1 MKKFFLTL
9 SFLNILWAQFSD
21 PAKFTVNIEDV
32 NQGEVAIVDVSAEL
46 DFTWRIYAVYDVPE
60 GPSSTKFIIESDIV
74 NKSGKVIEPEPI
86 EKFDEGFDNITKYHE
101 GTPQFSIPLE
111 LKDNLPNGTYNI
123 DVIIDYQVCNNSLC
137 YPPNLITKTATFD
150 IKSGPIRSDFV
161 FENFDFDK
169 DSILAI
175 ADNNISS
182 FLILA
187 MTMGFL
193 ALLTPCVFPM
203 IPITI
208 SFFLKRGE
216 DKNTSPVKGALVYM
230 FGIIMTFT
238 LLGMLLAIFLG
249 ASGATQLA
257 SNPYVNL
264 FIAFLFIYFAFSL
277 FGFYEIELPQSLKR
291 FSLQRENSE
300 GYAGILFMALTFT
313 LTSFTCTVAFMGLI
327 LVAASQGQ
335 WFWPIIGML
344 IFSLAFAS
352 PFFFLA
358 LFPHYLTKMPQSGGW
373 LNSVKVI
380 MGFLEIAAAFKFI
393 SNTDLVW
400 QWDIFTYE
408 AVLTCWAIIMA
419 LCAFYILGYIRFK
432 NDSKVTFSYQ
442 RELLIGVIGLL
453 IVLYYQWS
461 WITFPSSAKELV
473 SYWGMMNTYIP
484 LFYIGAVMAV
494 YGLKSYGR
502 ILVSIIFLF
511 LSLYLLSG
519 NFGYNINGT
528 IESYLPPKK
537 IKSNLKWINSL
548 DDAFIIA
555 NEENKNIFIDF
566 TGVTCTNCRWMETN
580 IFSINSV
587 EELMSE
593 YVLVSLYTDAGEG
606 YLEKREYQ
614 INRFETAALPYYV
627 ILDSNDKVL
636 SEFPGLTRNVEEF
649 KNFLKTGLNN

>member
-21 PAKFTVNIEDV
+21 PAQFTVSIDDV
-32 NQGEVAIVDVSAEL
+32 NQGEVVIIDVNAEL

-74 NKSGKVIEPEPI
+74 NKSGRIIEPEPI
-86 EKFDEGFDNITKYHE
+86 EKFDEGFGNITKYHE
-101 GTPQFSIPLE
+101 GTPKFSIPLE
-111 LKDNLPNGTYNI
+111 LKDDLPNGIYNV

-137 YPPNLITKTATFD
+137 YPPNQITKTATFS

-169 DSILAI
+169 ESILAI

-187 MTMGFL
+187 MSMGFL

-208 SFFLKRGE
+208 SFFMHRSE
-216 DKNTSPVKGALVYM
+216 NTNSSPVKSATVYM
-230 FGIIMTFT
+230 LGIVLTFT
-238 LLGMLLAIFLG
+238 FLGMMLAILLG
-249 ASGATQLA
+249 ASGANQLA
-257 SNPYVNL
+257 ANPIVNM
-264 FIAFLFIYFAFSL
+264 FIAFLFIYFAMSL
-277 FGFYEIELPQSLKR
+277 FGFYEIEIPESLR
-291 FSLQRENSE
+291 RLSLQKENSE
-300 GYAGILFMALTFT
+300 GYVGILFMALTFT
-313 LTSFTCTVAFMGLI
+313 LTSFTCTVQFMGLI
-327 LVAASQGQ
+327 LVAASQGE

-358 LFPHYLTKMPQSGGW
+358 LFPHYLTKLPQSGGW
-373 LNSVKVI
+373 LNSVKVV
-380 MGFLEIAAAFKFI
+380 MGFLELAAAFKFI

-400 QWDIFTYE
+400 NWNIFTYE
-408 AVLTCWAIIMA
+408 VVLYLWALIM
-419 LCAFYILGYIRFK
+419 LLTGLYIFGLIKFK
-432 NDSKVTFSYQ
+432 NDSPVTFSIQ
-442 RELLIGVIGLL
+442 RSLFALSFILFG
-453 IVLYYQWS
+453 
-461 WITFPSSAKELV
+461 
-473 SYWGMMNTYIP
+473 TY
-484 LFYIGAVMAV
+484 LAA
-494 YGLKSYGR
+494 
-502 ILVSIIFLF
+502 
-511 LSLYLLSG
+511 G
-519 NFGYNINGT
+519 NHGYDINGN
-528 IESYLPPKK
+528 IKSYLPPKK
-537 IKSNLKWINSL
+537 YQSNLVWNNNL

-555 NEENKNIFIDF
+555 KEQNKNIFIDF

-593 YVLVSLYTDAGEG
+593 YVLVSLYTDAGQG

-627 ILDSNDKVL
+627 ILDNNDKVL

-649 KNFLKTGLNN
+649 KDFLKTGLNN

>member
-1 MKKFFLTL
+1 MKKIIP
-9 SFLNILWAQFSD
+9 ILAYFSILLGQQFSD
-21 PAKFTVNIEDV
+21 PVEFKFSIDNT
-32 NQGEVAIVDVSAEL
+32 NQGEVVVLEVEASIEDE
-46 DFTWRIYAVYDVPE
+46 WHIYAIYDVPE
-60 GPSSTKFIIESDIV
+60 GPKSTVIRIESDQIV
-74 NKSGKVIEPEPI
+74 KIGRVIEPDPI
-86 EKFDEGFDNITKYHE
+86 VTYDEGFDNITKYHE
-101 GTPQFSIPLE
+101 GNPIFRVPI
-111 LKDNLPNGTYNI
+111 
-123 DVIIDYQVCNNSLC
+123 IIDKNLSNGVYSFDATVEYQVCTGNLC
-137 YPPNLITKTATFD
+137 YPPNEYSDNISFTLQSGTIREDFKTD
-150 IKSGPIRSDFV
+150 K
-161 FENFDFDK
+161 FDFSK
-169 DSILAI
+169 DSILGI
-175 ADNNISS
+175 TDNKIGS
-182 FLILA
+182 FLLLA
-187 MTMGFL
+187 LSMGFL

-216 DKNTSPVKGALVYM
+216 DKNTSPIKGALVYM
-230 FGIIMTFT
+230 LGIVMTFT

-373 LNSVKVI
+373 LNSVKVT

-408 AVLTCWAIIMA
+408 VVLTCWAIIMA
-419 LCAFYILGYIRFK
+419 LCAVYILGYIRFK
-432 NDSKVTFSYQ
+432 NDSKVAFSYQ
-442 RELLIGVIGLL
+442 RS
-453 IVLYYQWS
+453 VL
-461 WITFPSSAKELV
+461 
-473 SYWGMMNTYIP
+473 
-484 LFYIGAVMAV
+484 
-494 YGLKSYGR
+494 
-502 ILVSIIFLF
+502 SILF
-511 LSLYLLSG
+511 LSLSFYLLSG
-519 NFGYNINGT
+519 NFGYNINGS

-537 IKSNLKWINSL
+537 VKSNLNWIHSL

-555 NEENKNIFIDF
+555 NEENKKIFIDF

-580 IFSINSV
+580 VFAEQSV
-587 EELMSE
+587 EDIMSQFI
-593 YVLVSLYTDAGEG
+593 LVSLYTDAGDN
-606 YLEKREYQ
+606 YLEKRDYQ
-614 INRFETAALPYYV
+614 ISRFKTAALPYYV
-627 ILDSNDKVL
+627 ILDKNDLVID
-636 SEFPGLTRNVEEF
+636 EFPGMTRDIEQF
-649 KNFLKTGLNN
+649 KAFLENGLN

>member
-9 SFLNILWAQFSD
+9 SFLNILWAQFSN
-21 PAKFTVNIEDV
+21 PAQFTVNIDDV
-32 NQGEVAIVDVSAEL
+32 NQGEVAIIDVNAEL

-74 NKSGKVIEPEPI
+74 NKSGRIIEPEPT
-86 EKFDEGFDNITKYHE
+86 EKFDEGFGNITKYHE

-111 LKDNLPNGTYNI
+111 LKDDLPNGTYNV

-137 YPPNLITKTATFD
+137 YPPNQITKTATFD
-150 IKSGPIRSDFV
+150 VKSGPIRSDFV

-182 FLILA
+182 FLVLA
-187 MTMGFL
+187 MSMGFL

-208 SFFLKRGE
+208 SFFMHRSE
-216 DKNTSPVKGALVYM
+216 NTNSSPVKSATVYM
-230 FGIIMTFT
+230 LGIVLTFT
-238 LLGMLLAIFLG
+238 FLGMMLAILLG
-249 ASGATQLA
+249 ASGANQLA
-257 SNPYVNL
+257 ANPIVNM
-264 FIAFLFIYFAFSL
+264 FIAFLFIYFAMSL
-277 FGFYEIELPQSLKR
+277 FGFYEIEIPESLR
-291 FSLQRENSE
+291 RLSLQKENSK
-300 GYAGILFMALTFT
+300 GYVGILFMALTFT
-313 LTSFTCTVAFMGLI
+313 LTSFTCTVQFMGLI
-327 LVAASQGQ
+327 LVAASQGE

-344 IFSLAFAS
+344 IFSLAFAF

-358 LFPHYLTKMPQSGGW
+358 LFPHYLTKLPQSGGW
-373 LNSVKVI
+373 LNSVKVV
-380 MGFLEIAAAFKFI
+380 MGFLELAAAFKFI

-400 QWDIFTYE
+400 NWNIFTYE
-408 AVLTCWAIIMA
+408 VVLYLWALIM
-419 LCAFYILGYIRFK
+419 LFTGLYIFGLIKFK
-432 NDSKVTFSYQ
+432 NDSPVTFSIQ
-442 RELLIGVIGLL
+442 RSLFALAFIFFG
-453 IVLYYQWS
+453 
-461 WITFPSSAKELV
+461 
-473 SYWGMMNTYIP
+473 TY
-484 LFYIGAVMAV
+484 LAA
-494 YGLKSYGR
+494 
-502 ILVSIIFLF
+502 
-511 LSLYLLSG
+511 G
-519 NFGYNINGT
+519 NHGYDINGN
-528 IESYLPPKK
+528 IKSYLPPKK
-537 IKSNLKWINSL
+537 YQSNLVWNNNL

-555 NEENKNIFIDF
+555 AEQNKNIFIDF

-649 KNFLKTGLNN
+649 KDFLKTGLNN

>member
-1 MKKFFLTL
+1 MKKFFLIL

-21 PAKFTVNIEDV
+21 PAQFNVKIDDV

-46 DFTWRIYAVYDVPE
+46 DFTWRIYAVYDLPE

-86 EKFDEGFDNITKYHE
+86 EKFDEGFSNITKYHE

-111 LKDNLPNGTYNI
+111 LKDDLPNGTYNV

-137 YPPNLITKTATFD
+137 YPPNQITKTATFE

-182 FLILA
+182 FLVLA
-187 MTMGFL
+187 MSMGFL

-208 SFFLKRGE
+208 SFFMHRSE
-216 DKNTSPVKGALVYM
+216 NTNSSPVKSATVYM
-230 FGIIMTFT
+230 LGIVLTFT
-238 LLGMLLAIFLG
+238 FLGMMLAILLG
-249 ASGATQLA
+249 ASGANQLA
-257 SNPYVNL
+257 ANPIVNM
-264 FIAFLFIYFAFSL
+264 FIAFLFIYFAMSL
-277 FGFYEIELPQSLKR
+277 FGFYEIEIPESLR
-291 FSLQRENSE
+291 RLSLQKENSE
-300 GYAGILFMALTFT
+300 GYVGILFMALTFT
-313 LTSFTCTVAFMGLI
+313 LTSFTCTVQFMGLI
-327 LVAASQGQ
+327 LVAASQGE

-358 LFPHYLTKMPQSGGW
+358 LFPHYLTKLPQSGGW
-373 LNSVKVI
+373 LNSVKVV
-380 MGFLEIAAAFKFI
+380 MGFLELAAAFKFI

-400 QWDIFTYE
+400 NWNIFTYE
-408 AVLTCWAIIMA
+408 VVLYLWALIM
-419 LCAFYILGYIRFK
+419 LLTGLYIFGLIKFK
-432 NDSKVTFSYQ
+432 NDSPVTFSIQ
-442 RELLIGVIGLL
+442 RSLFALAFIFFG
-453 IVLYYQWS
+453 
-461 WITFPSSAKELV
+461 
-473 SYWGMMNTYIP
+473 TY
-484 LFYIGAVMAV
+484 LAA
-494 YGLKSYGR
+494 
-502 ILVSIIFLF
+502 
-511 LSLYLLSG
+511 G
-519 NFGYNINGT
+519 NHGYDINGN
-528 IESYLPPKK
+528 IKSYLPPKK
-537 IKSNLKWINSL
+537 YQSNLVWNNNL

-555 NEENKNIFIDF
+555 AEQNKNIFIDF

-606 YLEKREYQ
+606 YLDKREYQ

-649 KNFLKTGLNN
+649 KDFLKTGLNN

>member
-21 PAKFTVNIEDV
+21 PAQFTVSIDDV
-32 NQGEVAIVDVSAEL
+32 NQGEVAIIDVNAEL

-74 NKSGKVIEPEPI
+74 NKSGRIIEPEPI
-86 EKFDEGFDNITKYHE
+86 EKFDEGFGNITKYHE
-101 GTPQFSIPLE
+101 GTPKFSIPLE
-111 LKDNLPNGTYNI
+111 LKDDLPNGIYNV

-137 YPPNLITKTATFD
+137 YPPNQITKTATFS

-169 DSILAI
+169 ESILAI

-187 MTMGFL
+187 MSMGFL

-208 SFFLKRGE
+208 SFFMHRSE
-216 DKNTSPVKGALVYM
+216 NTNSSPVKSATIYM
-230 FGIIMTFT
+230 LGIVLTFT
-238 LLGMLLAIFLG
+238 FLGMMLAILLG
-249 ASGATQLA
+249 ASGANQLA
-257 SNPYVNL
+257 ANPIVNM
-264 FIAFLFIYFAFSL
+264 FIAFLFIYFAMSL
-277 FGFYEIELPQSLKR
+277 FGFYEIEIPESLR
-291 FSLQRENSE
+291 RLSLQKENSE
-300 GYAGILFMALTFT
+300 GYVGILFMALTFT
-313 LTSFTCTVAFMGLI
+313 LTSFTCTVQFMGLI
-327 LVAASQGQ
+327 LVAASQGE

-358 LFPHYLTKMPQSGGW
+358 LFPHYLTKLPQSGGW
-373 LNSVKVI
+373 LNSVKVV
-380 MGFLEIAAAFKFI
+380 MGFLELAAAFKFI

-400 QWDIFTYE
+400 NWNIFTYE
-408 AVLTCWAIIMA
+408 VVLYLWALIM
-419 LCAFYILGYIRFK
+419 LLTGLYIFGLIKFK
-432 NDSKVTFSYQ
+432 NDSPVTFSIQ
-442 RELLIGVIGLL
+442 RSLFALSFILFG
-453 IVLYYQWS
+453 
-461 WITFPSSAKELV
+461 
-473 SYWGMMNTYIP
+473 TY
-484 LFYIGAVMAV
+484 LAAGN
-494 YGLKSYGR
+494 YGYD
-502 ILVSIIFLF
+502 
-511 LSLYLLSG
+511 
-519 NFGYNINGT
+519 INGN
-528 IESYLPPKK
+528 IKSYLPPKK
-537 IKSNLKWINSL
+537 YQSNLFWNNNL

-555 NEENKNIFIDF
+555 KEQNKNIFIDF

-627 ILDSNDKVL
+627 ILDNNDKVL

-649 KNFLKTGLNN
+649 KDFLKTGLNN

>member
-1 MKKFFLTL
+1 MKKIIPIL
-9 SFLNILWAQFSD
+9 SYFSILFGQQFSD
-21 PAKFTVNIEDV
+21 PVEFKFSIDNT
-32 NQGEVAIVDVSAEL
+32 NQGEVVVLEVEANIEDE
-46 DFTWRIYAVYDVPE
+46 WHIYAIYDVPE
-60 GPSSTKFIIESDIV
+60 GPKPTVIRIESDQIV
-74 NKSGKVIEPEPI
+74 KIGRIIEPDPI
-86 EKFDEGFDNITKYHE
+86 VTYDEGFDNITKYHE
-101 GTPQFSIPLE
+101 GNPIFRVPI
-111 LKDNLPNGTYNI
+111 
-123 DVIIDYQVCNNSLC
+123 IIDKNLSNGVYSFDVTVEYQVCTGNLC
-137 YPPNLITKTATFD
+137 YPPNEYIDNISFTLQ
-150 IKSGPIRSDFV
+150 SGTIR
-161 FENFDFDK
+161 ENFKTDKFDFSK
-169 DSILAI
+169 DSILDI
-175 ADNNISS
+175 TDNKIGS
-182 FLILA
+182 FLLLA
-187 MTMGFL
+187 LSMGFL

-230 FGIIMTFT
+230 LGIVMTFT

-277 FGFYEIELPQSLKR
+277 FGFYEIEIPQSLKR

-373 LNSVKVI
+373 LNSVKVT

-408 AVLTCWAIIMA
+408 VVLTCWAIIMA
-419 LCAFYILGYIRFK
+419 LCAVYILGYIRFK
-432 NDSKVTFSYQ
+432 NDSRVAFSYQ
-442 RELLIGVIGLL
+442 RSLL
-453 IVLYYQWS
+453 
-461 WITFPSSAKELV
+461 
-473 SYWGMMNTYIP
+473 
-484 LFYIGAVMAV
+484 
-494 YGLKSYGR
+494 
-502 ILVSIIFLF
+502 SILF
-511 LSLYLLSG
+511 LSLSFYLLSG

-537 IKSNLKWINSL
+537 MKSNLNWIHSL
-548 DDAFIIA
+548 DNAFIIA
-555 NEENKNIFIDF
+555 NEEDKKIFIDF
-566 TGVTCTNCRWMETN
+566 TGVTCTSCRWMETN
-580 IFSINSV
+580 VFAEQSV
-587 EELMSE
+587 EDLMSQFI
-593 YVLVSLYTDAGEG
+593 LVSLYTDAGDN
-606 YLEKREYQ
+606 YLEKRDYQ
-614 INRFETAALPYYV
+614 ISRFKTAALPYYV
-627 ILDSNDKVL
+627 ILDKNDLVID
-636 SEFPGLTRNVEEF
+636 EFPGMTRDIEQF
-649 KNFLKTGLNN
+649 KAFLENGLN

>member
-1 MKKFFLTL
+1 MKKLLL
-9 SFLNILWAQFSD
+9 SFFYCSILFGQQFDD
-21 PAKFTVNIEDV
+21 PANFRFSIDDIR
-32 NQGEVAIVDVSAEL
+32 QGEVALITLDTEL
-46 DFTWRIYAVYDVPE
+46 EYGWHIYAIYDVPDGPESTTVRIE
-60 GPSSTKFIIESDIV
+60 GSIVNQVGRIIE
-74 NKSGKVIEPEPI
+74 PQPI
-86 EKFDEGFDNITKYHE
+86 EDFDEGFMIITKYHE
-101 GTPQFSIPLE
+101 NKPQFKIPVQISNDTPLGSYD
-111 LKDNLPNGTYNI
+111 LKST
-123 DVIIDYQVCNNSLC
+123 VRYQVCNEGLC
-137 YPPNLITKTATFD
+137 YPPNEYTQN
-150 IKSGPIRSDFV
+150 IKLNVVEGPIRNDYAIV
-161 FENFDFDK
+161 NFDFDK
-169 DSILAI
+169 KSILDI
-175 ADNNISS
+175 TNNKVGS
-182 FLILA
+182 FLLLSLS
-187 MTMGFL
+187 MGFL

-230 FGIIMTFT
+230 LGIVMTFT

-277 FGFYEIELPQSLKR
+277 FGFYEIDLPQSLKR

-327 LVAASQGQ
+327 LVAASQGE

-344 IFSLAFAS
+344 MFSLAFAS
-352 PFFFLA
+352 PFFLLA

-408 AVLTCWAIIMA
+408 VVLSCWAIIMA
-419 LCAFYILGYIRFK
+419 LCSIYIVGYIRFK
-432 NDSKVTFSYQ
+432 NDSKIELSYQ
-442 RELLIGVIGLL
+442 RSLLS
-453 IVLYYQWS
+453 IV
-461 WITFPSSAKELV
+461 
-473 SYWGMMNTYIP
+473 
-484 LFYIGAVMAV
+484 
-494 YGLKSYGR
+494 
-502 ILVSIIFLF
+502 FLS

-519 NFGYNINGT
+519 NFGYTINGT

-537 IKSNLKWINSL
+537 EYSNLDWVHSL
-548 DDAFIIA
+548 
-555 NEENKNIFIDF
+555 EEGFELAKEDNRNIFIDF

-580 IFSINSV
+580 IFKQESV
-587 EELMSE
+587 EQLMKQF
-593 YVLVSLYTDAGEG
+593 VLVSLYTDAGEN
-606 YLEKREYQ
+606 YLEKRQYQ
-614 INRFETAALPYYV
+614 IDRFQTAALPYYV
-627 ILDSNDKVL
+627 ILDKEDSIIG
-636 SEFPGLTRNVEEF
+636 EFPGMSRNVDDFIEF
-649 KNFLKTGLNN
+649 LESGLD

>member
-1 MKKFFLTL
+1 MKKIIP
-9 SFLNILWAQFSD
+9 ILAYFSILFGQQFSD
-21 PAKFTVNIEDV
+21 PVEFKFSIDNT
-32 NQGEVAIVDVSAEL
+32 NQGEVVVLEVEANIEDE
-46 DFTWRIYAVYDVPE
+46 WHIYAIYDVPE
-60 GPSSTKFIIESDIV
+60 GPKPTVIRIESDQIV
-74 NKSGKVIEPEPI
+74 KIGRIIEPDPI
-86 EKFDEGFDNITKYHE
+86 VTYDEGFDNITKYHE
-101 GTPQFSIPLE
+101 GNPIFRVPI
-111 LKDNLPNGTYNI
+111 
-123 DVIIDYQVCNNSLC
+123 IIDKNLSNGVYSFDVTVEYQVCTGNLC
-137 YPPNLITKTATFD
+137 YPPNEYIDNISFTLQSGTIREDFKTD
-150 IKSGPIRSDFV
+150 K
-161 FENFDFDK
+161 FDFSK
-169 DSILAI
+169 DSILDI
-175 ADNNISS
+175 TDNKIGS
-182 FLILA
+182 FLLLA
-187 MTMGFL
+187 LSMGFL

-230 FGIIMTFT
+230 LGIVMTFT

-373 LNSVKVI
+373 LNSVKVT

-408 AVLTCWAIIMA
+408 VVLTCWAIIMA
-419 LCAFYILGYIRFK
+419 LCAVYILGYIRFK
-432 NDSKVTFSYQ
+432 NDSRVAFSYQ
-442 RELLIGVIGLL
+442 RSLL
-453 IVLYYQWS
+453 
-461 WITFPSSAKELV
+461 
-473 SYWGMMNTYIP
+473 
-484 LFYIGAVMAV
+484 
-494 YGLKSYGR
+494 
-502 ILVSIIFLF
+502 SILF
-511 LSLYLLSG
+511 LSLSFYLLSG

-537 IKSNLKWINSL
+537 MKSNLNWIHSL
-548 DDAFIIA
+548 DNAFIIA
-555 NEENKNIFIDF
+555 NEEDKKIFIDF

-580 IFSINSV
+580 VFAEQSV
-587 EELMSE
+587 EDLMSQFT
-593 YVLVSLYTDAGEG
+593 LVSLYTDAGDN
-606 YLEKREYQ
+606 YLEKRDYQ
-614 INRFETAALPYYV
+614 ISRFKTAALPYYV
-627 ILDSNDKVL
+627 ILDKNDLVID
-636 SEFPGLTRNVEEF
+636 EFPGMTRDIEQF
-649 KNFLKTGLNN
+649 KNFLEKGLN

>member
-21 PAKFTVNIEDV
+21 PAQFTVSIDDV
-32 NQGEVAIVDVSAEL
+32 NQGEVAIIDVNAEL

-74 NKSGKVIEPEPI
+74 NKSGRIIEPEPI
-86 EKFDEGFDNITKYHE
+86 EKFDEGFGNITKYHE
-101 GTPQFSIPLE
+101 GTPKFSIPLE
-111 LKDNLPNGTYNI
+111 LKDDLPNGIYNV

-137 YPPNLITKTATFD
+137 YPPNQITKTATFS

-169 DSILAI
+169 ESILAI

-187 MTMGFL
+187 MSMGFL

-208 SFFLKRGE
+208 SFFMHRSE
-216 DKNTSPVKGALVYM
+216 NTNSSPVKSATVYM
-230 FGIIMTFT
+230 LGIVLTFT
-238 LLGMLLAIFLG
+238 FLGMMLAILLG
-249 ASGATQLA
+249 ASGANQLA
-257 SNPYVNL
+257 ANPIVNM
-264 FIAFLFIYFAFSL
+264 FIAFLFIYFAMSL
-277 FGFYEIELPQSLKR
+277 FGFYEIEIPESLR
-291 FSLQRENSE
+291 RLSLQKENSE
-300 GYAGILFMALTFT
+300 GYVGILFMALTFT
-313 LTSFTCTVAFMGLI
+313 LTSFTCTVQFMGLI
-327 LVAASQGQ
+327 LVAASQGE

-358 LFPHYLTKMPQSGGW
+358 LFPHYLTKLPQSGGW
-373 LNSVKVI
+373 LNSVKVV
-380 MGFLEIAAAFKFI
+380 MGFLELAAAFKFI

-400 QWDIFTYE
+400 NWNIFTYE
-408 AVLTCWAIIMA
+408 VVLYLWALIM
-419 LCAFYILGYIRFK
+419 LLTGLYIFGLIKFK
-432 NDSKVTFSYQ
+432 NDSPVTFSIQ
-442 RELLIGVIGLL
+442 RSLFALSFILFG
-453 IVLYYQWS
+453 
-461 WITFPSSAKELV
+461 
-473 SYWGMMNTYIP
+473 TY
-484 LFYIGAVMAV
+484 LAA
-494 YGLKSYGR
+494 
-502 ILVSIIFLF
+502 
-511 LSLYLLSG
+511 G
-519 NFGYNINGT
+519 NHGYDINGN
-528 IESYLPPKK
+528 IKSYLPPKK
-537 IKSNLKWINSL
+537 YQSNLVWNNNL

-555 NEENKNIFIDF
+555 KEQNKNIFIDF

-649 KNFLKTGLNN
+649 KDFLKTGLNN

>member
-21 PAKFTVNIEDV
+21 PAQFTVSIDDV
-32 NQGEVAIVDVSAEL
+32 NQGEVVIIDVNAEL

-60 GPSSTKFIIESDIV
+60 GPSTTKFIIESDIV
-74 NKSGKVIEPEPI
+74 NKSGRIIEPEPI
-86 EKFDEGFDNITKYHE
+86 EKFDEGFGNITKYHE
-101 GTPQFSIPLE
+101 GTPKFSIPLE
-111 LKDNLPNGTYNI
+111 LKDDLPNGIYNV

-137 YPPNLITKTATFD
+137 YPPNQITKTATFS

-169 DSILAI
+169 ESILAI

-187 MTMGFL
+187 MSMGFL

-208 SFFLKRGE
+208 SFFMHRSE
-216 DKNTSPVKGALVYM
+216 NTNSSPVKSATVYM
-230 FGIIMTFT
+230 LGIVLTFT
-238 LLGMLLAIFLG
+238 FLGMMLAILLG
-249 ASGATQLA
+249 ASGANQLA
-257 SNPYVNL
+257 ANPIVNM
-264 FIAFLFIYFAFSL
+264 FIAFLFIYFAMSL
-277 FGFYEIELPQSLKR
+277 FGFYEIEIPESLR
-291 FSLQRENSE
+291 RLSLQKENSE
-300 GYAGILFMALTFT
+300 GYVGILFMALTFT
-313 LTSFTCTVAFMGLI
+313 LTSFTCTVQFMGLI
-327 LVAASQGQ
+327 LVAASQGE

-358 LFPHYLTKMPQSGGW
+358 LFPHYLTKLPQSGGW
-373 LNSVKVI
+373 LNSVKVV
-380 MGFLEIAAAFKFI
+380 MGFLELAAAFKFI

-400 QWDIFTYE
+400 NWNIFTYE
-408 AVLTCWAIIMA
+408 VVLYLWALIM
-419 LCAFYILGYIRFK
+419 LLTGLYIFGLIKFK
-432 NDSKVTFSYQ
+432 NDSPVTFSIQ
-442 RELLIGVIGLL
+442 RSLFALSFILFG
-453 IVLYYQWS
+453 
-461 WITFPSSAKELV
+461 
-473 SYWGMMNTYIP
+473 TY
-484 LFYIGAVMAV
+484 LAA
-494 YGLKSYGR
+494 
-502 ILVSIIFLF
+502 
-511 LSLYLLSG
+511 G
-519 NFGYNINGT
+519 NHGYDINGN
-528 IESYLPPKK
+528 IKSYLPPKK
-537 IKSNLKWINSL
+537 YQSNLVWNNNL

-555 NEENKNIFIDF
+555 KEQNKNIFIDF

-627 ILDSNDKVL
+627 ILDNNDKVL

-649 KNFLKTGLNN
+649 KDFLKTGLNN

>member
-21 PAKFTVNIEDV
+21 PAQFTVNIDDV
-32 NQGEVAIVDVSAEL
+32 NQGEVAIIDVNAEL

-60 GPSSTKFIIESDIV
+60 GPYSTKFIIESDIV
-74 NKSGKVIEPEPI
+74 NKSGRIIEPEPI
-86 EKFDEGFDNITKYHE
+86 EKFDEGFGNITKYHE
-101 GTPQFSIPLE
+101 GTPKFSIPLE
-111 LKDNLPNGTYNI
+111 LKDDLPNGIYNV

-137 YPPNLITKTATFD
+137 YPPNQITKTATFS

-169 DSILAI
+169 ESILAI

-187 MTMGFL
+187 MSMGFL

-208 SFFLKRGE
+208 SFFMHRSE
-216 DKNTSPVKGALVYM
+216 NTNSSPVKSATVYM
-230 FGIIMTFT
+230 LGIVLTFT
-238 LLGMLLAIFLG
+238 FLGMMLAILLG
-249 ASGATQLA
+249 ASGANQLA
-257 SNPYVNL
+257 ANPIVNM
-264 FIAFLFIYFAFSL
+264 FIAFLFIYFAMSL
-277 FGFYEIELPQSLKR
+277 FGFYEIEIPESLR
-291 FSLQRENSE
+291 RLSLQKENSE
-300 GYAGILFMALTFT
+300 GYVGILFMALTFT
-313 LTSFTCTVAFMGLI
+313 LTSFTCTVQFMGLI
-327 LVAASQGQ
+327 LVAASQGE

-358 LFPHYLTKMPQSGGW
+358 LFPHYLTKLPQSGGW
-373 LNSVKVI
+373 LNSVKVV
-380 MGFLEIAAAFKFI
+380 MGFLELAAAFKFI

-400 QWDIFTYE
+400 NWNIFTYE
-408 AVLTCWAIIMA
+408 VVLYLWALIM
-419 LCAFYILGYIRFK
+419 LLTGLYIFGLIKFK
-432 NDSKVTFSYQ
+432 NDSPVTFSIQ
-442 RELLIGVIGLL
+442 RSLFALSFILFG
-453 IVLYYQWS
+453 
-461 WITFPSSAKELV
+461 
-473 SYWGMMNTYIP
+473 TY
-484 LFYIGAVMAV
+484 LAA
-494 YGLKSYGR
+494 
-502 ILVSIIFLF
+502 
-511 LSLYLLSG
+511 G
-519 NFGYNINGT
+519 NHGYDINGN
-528 IESYLPPKK
+528 IKSYLPPKK
-537 IKSNLKWINSL
+537 YQSNLVWNNNL

-555 NEENKNIFIDF
+555 KEQNKNIFIDF

-627 ILDSNDKVL
+627 ILDNNDKVL

-649 KNFLKTGLNN
+649 KDFLKTGLNN

>member
-21 PAKFTVNIEDV
+21 PAQFTVNIDDV
-32 NQGEVAIVDVSAEL
+32 NQGEVAIIDVNAEL

-74 NKSGKVIEPEPI
+74 NKSGRVIEPEPI
-86 EKFDEGFDNITKYHE
+86 EKFDEGFGNITKYHE

-111 LKDNLPNGTYNI
+111 LKDDLPNGTYNV

-137 YPPNLITKTATFD
+137 YPPNQITKTATFD

-182 FLILA
+182 FLVLA
-187 MTMGFL
+187 MSMGFL

-208 SFFLKRGE
+208 SFFMHRSE
-216 DKNTSPVKGALVYM
+216 NTNSSPVKSATVYM
-230 FGIIMTFT
+230 LGIVLTFT
-238 LLGMLLAIFLG
+238 FLGMMLAILLG
-249 ASGATQLA
+249 ASGANQLA
-257 SNPYVNL
+257 ANPIVNM
-264 FIAFLFIYFAFSL
+264 FIAFLFIYFAMSL
-277 FGFYEIELPQSLKR
+277 FGFYEIEIPESLRRLSFQK
-291 FSLQRENSE
+291 ENSE
-300 GYAGILFMALTFT
+300 GYVGILFMALTFT
-313 LTSFTCTVAFMGLI
+313 LTSFTCTVQFMGLI
-327 LVAASQGQ
+327 LVAASQGE

-358 LFPHYLTKMPQSGGW
+358 LFPHYLTKLPQSGGW
-373 LNSVKVI
+373 LNSVKVV
-380 MGFLEIAAAFKFI
+380 MGFLELAAAFKFI

-400 QWDIFTYE
+400 NWNIFTYE
-408 AVLTCWAIIMA
+408 VVLYLWALIM
-419 LCAFYILGYIRFK
+419 LLTGLYIFGLIKFK
-432 NDSKVTFSYQ
+432 NDSPVTFSIQ
-442 RELLIGVIGLL
+442 RSLFALAFIFFG
-453 IVLYYQWS
+453 
-461 WITFPSSAKELV
+461 
-473 SYWGMMNTYIP
+473 TY
-484 LFYIGAVMAV
+484 LAA
-494 YGLKSYGR
+494 
-502 ILVSIIFLF
+502 
-511 LSLYLLSG
+511 G
-519 NFGYNINGT
+519 NHGYDINGN
-528 IESYLPPKK
+528 IKSYLPPKK
-537 IKSNLKWINSL
+537 YQSNLVWNNNL

-555 NEENKNIFIDF
+555 AEQNKNIFIDF

-649 KNFLKTGLNN
+649 KDFLKTGLNN

>member
-21 PAKFTVNIEDV
+21 PAQFTVSIDDV
-32 NQGEVAIVDVSAEL
+32 NQGEVAIIDVNAEL

-74 NKSGKVIEPEPI
+74 NKSGRIIEPEPI
-86 EKFDEGFDNITKYHE
+86 EKFDEGFGNITKYHE
-101 GTPQFSIPLE
+101 GTPKFSIPLE
-111 LKDNLPNGTYNI
+111 LKDDLPNGIYNVA
-123 DVIIDYQVCNNSLC
+123 VIIDYQVCNNSLC
-137 YPPNLITKTATFD
+137 YPPNQITKTATFS

-169 DSILAI
+169 ESILAI

-187 MTMGFL
+187 MSMGFL

-208 SFFLKRGE
+208 SFFMHRSE
-216 DKNTSPVKGALVYM
+216 NTNSSPVKSATVYM
-230 FGIIMTFT
+230 LGIVLTFT
-238 LLGMLLAIFLG
+238 FLGMMLAILLG
-249 ASGATQLA
+249 ASGANQLA
-257 SNPYVNL
+257 ANPIVNM
-264 FIAFLFIYFAFSL
+264 FIAFLFIYFAMSL
-277 FGFYEIELPQSLKR
+277 FGFYEIEIPESLR
-291 FSLQRENSE
+291 RLSLQKENSE
-300 GYAGILFMALTFT
+300 GYVGILFMALTFT
-313 LTSFTCTVAFMGLI
+313 LTSFTCTVQFMGLI
-327 LVAASQGQ
+327 LVAASQGE

-358 LFPHYLTKMPQSGGW
+358 LFPHYLTKLPQSGGW
-373 LNSVKVI
+373 LNSVKVV
-380 MGFLEIAAAFKFI
+380 MGFLELAAAFKFI

-400 QWDIFTYE
+400 NWNIFTYE
-408 AVLTCWAIIMA
+408 VVLYLWALIM
-419 LCAFYILGYIRFK
+419 LLTGLYIFGLIKFK
-432 NDSKVTFSYQ
+432 NDSPVTFSIQ
-442 RELLIGVIGLL
+442 RSLFALSFILFG
-453 IVLYYQWS
+453 
-461 WITFPSSAKELV
+461 
-473 SYWGMMNTYIP
+473 TY
-484 LFYIGAVMAV
+484 LAA
-494 YGLKSYGR
+494 
-502 ILVSIIFLF
+502 
-511 LSLYLLSG
+511 G
-519 NFGYNINGT
+519 NHGYDINGN
-528 IESYLPPKK
+528 IKSYLPPKK
-537 IKSNLKWINSL
+537 YQSNLVWNNNL

-555 NEENKNIFIDF
+555 KEQNKNIFIDF

-627 ILDSNDKVL
+627 ILDNNDKVL

-649 KNFLKTGLNN
+649 KDFLKTGLNN

>member
-1 MKKFFLTL
+1 MKKIIP
-9 SFLNILWAQFSD
+9 ILAYFSILLGQQFSD
-21 PAKFTVNIEDV
+21 PVEFKFSIDNT
-32 NQGEVAIVDVSAEL
+32 NQGEVVVLEVEASIEDE
-46 DFTWRIYAVYDVPE
+46 WHIYAIYDVPE
-60 GPSSTKFIIESDIV
+60 GPKSTVIRIESDQIV
-74 NKSGKVIEPEPI
+74 KIGRVIEPDPI
-86 EKFDEGFDNITKYHE
+86 VTYDEGFDNITKYHE
-101 GTPQFSIPLE
+101 GNPIFRVPI
-111 LKDNLPNGTYNI
+111 
-123 DVIIDYQVCNNSLC
+123 IIDKNLSNGVYSFDATVEYQVCTGNLC
-137 YPPNLITKTATFD
+137 YPPNEYSDNISFTLQSGTIREDFKTD
-150 IKSGPIRSDFV
+150 K
-161 FENFDFDK
+161 FDFSK
-169 DSILAI
+169 DSILGI
-175 ADNNISS
+175 TDNKIGS
-182 FLILA
+182 FLLLA
-187 MTMGFL
+187 LSMGFL

-216 DKNTSPVKGALVYM
+216 DKNTSPIKGALVYM
-230 FGIIMTFT
+230 LGIVMTFT

-373 LNSVKVI
+373 LNSVKVT

-408 AVLTCWAIIMA
+408 VVLTCWAIIMA
-419 LCAFYILGYIRFK
+419 LCAVYILGYIRFK
-432 NDSKVTFSYQ
+432 NDSKVAFSYP
-442 RELLIGVIGLL
+442 RS
-453 IVLYYQWS
+453 VL
-461 WITFPSSAKELV
+461 
-473 SYWGMMNTYIP
+473 
-484 LFYIGAVMAV
+484 
-494 YGLKSYGR
+494 
-502 ILVSIIFLF
+502 SILF
-511 LSLYLLSG
+511 LSLSFYLLSG

-537 IKSNLKWINSL
+537 VKSNLNWIHSL
-548 DDAFIIA
+548 DDAFIVA
-555 NEENKNIFIDF
+555 NEENKKIFIDF

-580 IFSINSV
+580 VFAEQSV
-587 EELMSE
+587 EDIMSQFI
-593 YVLVSLYTDAGEG
+593 LVSLYTDAGDN
-606 YLEKREYQ
+606 YLEKRDYQ
-614 INRFETAALPYYV
+614 ISRFKTAALPYYV
-627 ILDSNDKVL
+627 ILDKNDLVID
-636 SEFPGLTRNVEEF
+636 EFPGLTRDIDQF
-649 KNFLKTGLNN
+649 KTFLENGLN

>member
-21 PAKFTVNIEDV
+21 PAQFTVSIDDV
-32 NQGEVAIVDVSAEL
+32 NQGEVAIIDVNAEL

-74 NKSGKVIEPEPI
+74 NKSGRIIEPEPI
-86 EKFDEGFDNITKYHE
+86 EKFDEGFGNITKYHE
-101 GTPQFSIPLE
+101 GTPKFSIPLE
-111 LKDNLPNGTYNI
+111 LKDDLPNGIYNV

-137 YPPNLITKTATFD
+137 YPPNQITKTATFN
-150 IKSGPIRSDFV
+150 IKSGPIRSDLV

-169 DSILAI
+169 ESILAI

-187 MTMGFL
+187 MSMGFL

-208 SFFLKRGE
+208 SFFMHRSE
-216 DKNTSPVKGALVYM
+216 NTNSSPVKSATVYM
-230 FGIIMTFT
+230 LGIVLTFT
-238 LLGMLLAIFLG
+238 FLGMMLAILLG
-249 ASGATQLA
+249 ASGANQLA
-257 SNPYVNL
+257 ANPIVNM
-264 FIAFLFIYFAFSL
+264 FIAFLFIYFAMSL
-277 FGFYEIELPQSLKR
+277 FGFYEIEIPESLR
-291 FSLQRENSE
+291 RLSLQKENSE
-300 GYAGILFMALTFT
+300 GYVGILFMALTFT
-313 LTSFTCTVAFMGLI
+313 LTSFTCTVQFMGLI
-327 LVAASQGQ
+327 LVAASQGE

-358 LFPHYLTKMPQSGGW
+358 LFPHYLTKLPQSGGW
-373 LNSVKVI
+373 LNSVKVV
-380 MGFLEIAAAFKFI
+380 MGFLELAAAFKFI

-400 QWDIFTYE
+400 NWNIFTYE
-408 AVLTCWAIIMA
+408 VVLYLWALIM
-419 LCAFYILGYIRFK
+419 LLTGLYIFGLIKFK
-432 NDSKVTFSYQ
+432 NDSPVTFSIQ
-442 RELLIGVIGLL
+442 RSLFALSFILFG
-453 IVLYYQWS
+453 
-461 WITFPSSAKELV
+461 
-473 SYWGMMNTYIP
+473 TY
-484 LFYIGAVMAV
+484 LAA
-494 YGLKSYGR
+494 
-502 ILVSIIFLF
+502 
-511 LSLYLLSG
+511 G
-519 NFGYNINGT
+519 NHGYDINGN
-528 IESYLPPKK
+528 IKSYLPPKK
-537 IKSNLKWINSL
+537 YQSNLVWNNNL

-555 NEENKNIFIDF
+555 KEQNKNIFIDF

-627 ILDSNDKVL
+627 ILDNNDKVL

-649 KNFLKTGLNN
+649 KDFLKTGLNN

>member
-1 MKKFFLTL
+1 MKKLLL
-9 SFLNILWAQFSD
+9 SFFYCSILFGQQFDD
-21 PAKFTVNIEDV
+21 PANFRFSIDDIR
-32 NQGEVAIVDVSAEL
+32 QGEVALITLDTEL
-46 DFTWRIYAVYDVPE
+46 EYGWHIYAIYDVPDGPESTTVRIE
-60 GPSSTKFIIESDIV
+60 GSIVNQVGRIIE
-74 NKSGKVIEPEPI
+74 PQPI
-86 EKFDEGFDNITKYHE
+86 EDFDEGFMIITKYHE
-101 GTPQFSIPLE
+101 NKPQFKIPVQISNDTPLGSYD
-111 LKDNLPNGTYNI
+111 LKST
-123 DVIIDYQVCNNSLC
+123 VRYQVCNEGLC
-137 YPPNLITKTATFD
+137 YPPNEYTQN
-150 IKSGPIRSDFV
+150 IKLNVVEGPIRNDYAIV
-161 FENFDFDK
+161 NFDFDK
-169 DSILAI
+169 KSILDI
-175 ADNNISS
+175 TNNKVGS
-182 FLILA
+182 FLLLSLS
-187 MTMGFL
+187 MGFL

-230 FGIIMTFT
+230 LGIVMTFT

-277 FGFYEIELPQSLKR
+277 FGFYEIDLPQSLKR

-327 LVAASQGQ
+327 LVAASQGE

-344 IFSLAFAS
+344 MFSLAFAS
-352 PFFFLA
+352 PFFLLA

-408 AVLTCWAIIMA
+408 VVLSCWAIIMA
-419 LCAFYILGYIRFK
+419 LCSIYIVGYIRFK
-432 NDSKVTFSYQ
+432 NDSKIELSYQ
-442 RELLIGVIGLL
+442 RSLLS
-453 IVLYYQWS
+453 IV
-461 WITFPSSAKELV
+461 
-473 SYWGMMNTYIP
+473 
-484 LFYIGAVMAV
+484 
-494 YGLKSYGR
+494 
-502 ILVSIIFLF
+502 FLS

-519 NFGYNINGT
+519 NFGYAINGT

-537 IKSNLKWINSL
+537 EYSNLDWVHSL
-548 DDAFIIA
+548 
-555 NEENKNIFIDF
+555 EEGFELAKEDNRNIFIDF

-580 IFSINSV
+580 IFKQESV
-587 EELMSE
+587 EQLMKQF
-593 YVLVSLYTDAGEG
+593 VLVSLYTDAGEN
-606 YLEKREYQ
+606 YLEKRQYQ
-614 INRFETAALPYYV
+614 IDRFQTAALPYYV
-627 ILDSNDKVL
+627 ILDKEDSIIG
-636 SEFPGLTRNVEEF
+636 EFPGMSRNVDDFIEF
-649 KNFLKTGLNN
+649 LESGLD

>member
-21 PAKFTVNIEDV
+21 PAQFTVNIDDV
-32 NQGEVAIVDVSAEL
+32 NQGEVAIIDVNAEL

-74 NKSGKVIEPEPI
+74 NKSGRVIEPEPI
-86 EKFDEGFDNITKYHE
+86 EKFDEGFGNITKYHE

-111 LKDNLPNGTYNI
+111 LKDNLPNGTYNV

-137 YPPNLITKTATFD
+137 YPPNQITKTATFD

-182 FLILA
+182 FLVLA
-187 MTMGFL
+187 MSMGFL

-208 SFFLKRGE
+208 SFFMHRSE
-216 DKNTSPVKGALVYM
+216 NTNSSPVKSATVYM
-230 FGIIMTFT
+230 LGIVLTFT
-238 LLGMLLAIFLG
+238 FLGMMLAILLG
-249 ASGATQLA
+249 ASGANQLA
-257 SNPYVNL
+257 ANPIVNM
-264 FIAFLFIYFAFSL
+264 FIAFLFIYFAMSL
-277 FGFYEIELPQSLKR
+277 FGFYEIEIPESLRR
-291 FSLQRENSE
+291 FSLQKENSE
-300 GYAGILFMALTFT
+300 GYVGILFMALTFT
-313 LTSFTCTVAFMGLI
+313 LTSFTCTVQFMGLI
-327 LVAASQGQ
+327 LVAASQGE

-358 LFPHYLTKMPQSGGW
+358 LFPHYLTKLPQSGGW
-373 LNSVKVI
+373 LNSVKVV
-380 MGFLEIAAAFKFI
+380 MGFLELAAAFKFI

-400 QWDIFTYE
+400 NWNIFTYE
-408 AVLTCWAIIMA
+408 VVLYLWALIM
-419 LCAFYILGYIRFK
+419 LLTGLYIFGLIKFK
-432 NDSKVTFSYQ
+432 NDSPVTFSIQ
-442 RELLIGVIGLL
+442 RSLFALAFIFFG
-453 IVLYYQWS
+453 
-461 WITFPSSAKELV
+461 
-473 SYWGMMNTYIP
+473 TY
-484 LFYIGAVMAV
+484 LAA
-494 YGLKSYGR
+494 
-502 ILVSIIFLF
+502 
-511 LSLYLLSG
+511 G
-519 NFGYNINGT
+519 NHGYDINGN
-528 IESYLPPKK
+528 IKSYLPPKK
-537 IKSNLKWINSL
+537 YQSNLVWNNNL

-555 NEENKNIFIDF
+555 AEQNKNIFIDF

-649 KNFLKTGLNN
+649 KDFLKTGLNN

>member
-21 PAKFTVNIEDV
+21 PAQFTVSIDDV
-32 NQGEVAIVDVSAEL
+32 NQGEVAIIDVNAEL

-74 NKSGKVIEPEPI
+74 NKSGRIIEPEPI
-86 EKFDEGFDNITKYHE
+86 EKFDEGFGNITKYHE
-101 GTPQFSIPLE
+101 GTPKFSIPLE
-111 LKDNLPNGTYNI
+111 LKDDLPNGIYNV

-137 YPPNLITKTATFD
+137 YPPNQITKTATFS

-169 DSILAI
+169 ESILAI

-187 MTMGFL
+187 MSMGFL

-208 SFFLKRGE
+208 SFFMHRSE
-216 DKNTSPVKGALVYM
+216 NTNSSPVKSATVYM
-230 FGIIMTFT
+230 LGIVLTFT
-238 LLGMLLAIFLG
+238 FLGMMLAILLG
-249 ASGATQLA
+249 ASGANQLA
-257 SNPYVNL
+257 ANPIVNM
-264 FIAFLFIYFAFSL
+264 FIAFLFIYFAMSL
-277 FGFYEIELPQSLKR
+277 FGFYEIEIPESLR
-291 FSLQRENSE
+291 RLSLQKENSE
-300 GYAGILFMALTFT
+300 GYVGILFMALTFT
-313 LTSFTCTVAFMGLI
+313 LTSFTCTVQFMGLI
-327 LVAASQGQ
+327 LVAASQGE

-358 LFPHYLTKMPQSGGW
+358 LFPHYLTKLPQSGGW
-373 LNSVKVI
+373 LNSVKVV
-380 MGFLEIAAAFKFI
+380 MGFLELAAAFKFI

-400 QWDIFTYE
+400 NWNIFTYE
-408 AVLTCWAIIMA
+408 VVLYLWALIM
-419 LCAFYILGYIRFK
+419 LLTGLYIFGLIKFK
-432 NDSKVTFSYQ
+432 NDSPVTFSIQ
-442 RELLIGVIGLL
+442 RSLFALSFILFG
-453 IVLYYQWS
+453 
-461 WITFPSSAKELV
+461 
-473 SYWGMMNTYIP
+473 TY
-484 LFYIGAVMAV
+484 LAA
-494 YGLKSYGR
+494 
-502 ILVSIIFLF
+502 
-511 LSLYLLSG
+511 G
-519 NFGYNINGT
+519 NHGYDINGN
-528 IESYLPPKK
+528 IKSYLPPKK
-537 IKSNLKWINSL
+537 YQSNLVWNNNL

-555 NEENKNIFIDF
+555 KEQNKNIFIDF

-587 EELMSE
+587 EELMSG

-627 ILDSNDKVL
+627 ILDNNDKVL

-649 KNFLKTGLNN
+649 KDFLKTGLNN

>member
-1 MKKFFLTL
+1 MKKIIP
-9 SFLNILWAQFSD
+9 ILAYFSILLGQFSD
-21 PAKFTVNIEDV
+21 PVEFKFSIDNT
-32 NQGEVAIVDVSAEL
+32 NQGEVVVLEVEASIEDE
-46 DFTWRIYAVYDVPE
+46 WHIYAIYDVPE
-60 GPSSTKFIIESDIV
+60 GPKPTVIRIESDQIV
-74 NKSGKVIEPEPI
+74 KIGRIIEPDPI
-86 EKFDEGFDNITKYHE
+86 VTYDEGFDNITKYHE
-101 GTPQFSIPLE
+101 GNPIFRVPI
-111 LKDNLPNGTYNI
+111 
-123 DVIIDYQVCNNSLC
+123 IIDKNLSNGVYSFDVTVEYQVCTGNLC
-137 YPPNLITKTATFD
+137 YPPNEYSDNISFTLQSGTIREDFKTD
-150 IKSGPIRSDFV
+150 K
-161 FENFDFDK
+161 FDFSK
-169 DSILAI
+169 DSILDI
-175 ADNNISS
+175 TDNKIGS
-182 FLILA
+182 FLLLA
-187 MTMGFL
+187 LSMGFL

-230 FGIIMTFT
+230 FGIVMTFT

-373 LNSVKVI
+373 LNSVKVT

-408 AVLTCWAIIMA
+408 VVLTCWAIIMA
-419 LCAFYILGYIRFK
+419 LCAVYILGYIRFK
-432 NDSKVTFSYQ
+432 NDSKVAFSYQ
-442 RELLIGVIGLL
+442 RSLL
-453 IVLYYQWS
+453 
-461 WITFPSSAKELV
+461 
-473 SYWGMMNTYIP
+473 
-484 LFYIGAVMAV
+484 
-494 YGLKSYGR
+494 
-502 ILVSIIFLF
+502 SILF
-511 LSLYLLSG
+511 LSLSFYLLSG

-537 IKSNLKWINSL
+537 VKSNLNWIHSL

-555 NEENKNIFIDF
+555 NEENKKIFIDF

-580 IFSINSV
+580 VFAEQSV
-587 EELMSE
+587 EDIMSQFI
-593 YVLVSLYTDAGEG
+593 LVSLYTDAGDN
-606 YLEKREYQ
+606 YLEKRDYQ
-614 INRFETAALPYYV
+614 ISRFKTAALPYYV
-627 ILDSNDKVL
+627 ILDKNDLVID
-636 SEFPGLTRNVEEF
+636 EFPGMTRDIEQF
-649 KNFLKTGLNN
+649 KTFLENGLN

>member
-21 PAKFTVNIEDV
+21 PAQFTVNIDDV
-32 NQGEVAIVDVSAEL
+32 NQGEVAIIDVNAEL

-74 NKSGKVIEPEPI
+74 NKSGRIIEPEPI
-86 EKFDEGFDNITKYHE
+86 EKFDEGFGNITKYHE
-101 GTPQFSIPLE
+101 GTPKFSIPLE
-111 LKDNLPNGTYNI
+111 LKDDLPNGIYNV

-137 YPPNLITKTATFD
+137 YPPNQITKTATFS

-169 DSILAI
+169 ESILAI

-187 MTMGFL
+187 MSMGFL

-208 SFFLKRGE
+208 SFFMHRSE
-216 DKNTSPVKGALVYM
+216 NTNSSPVKSATVYM
-230 FGIIMTFT
+230 LGIVLTFT
-238 LLGMLLAIFLG
+238 FLGMMLAILLG
-249 ASGATQLA
+249 ASGANQLA
-257 SNPYVNL
+257 ANPIVNM
-264 FIAFLFIYFAFSL
+264 FIAFLFIYFAMSL
-277 FGFYEIELPQSLKR
+277 FGFYEIEIPESLR
-291 FSLQRENSE
+291 RLSLQKENSE
-300 GYAGILFMALTFT
+300 GYVGILFMALTFT
-313 LTSFTCTVAFMGLI
+313 LTSFTCTVQFMGLI
-327 LVAASQGQ
+327 LVAASQGE

-358 LFPHYLTKMPQSGGW
+358 LFPHYLTKLPQSGGW
-373 LNSVKVI
+373 LNSVKVV
-380 MGFLEIAAAFKFI
+380 MGFLELAAAFKFI

-400 QWDIFTYE
+400 NWNIFTYE
-408 AVLTCWAIIMA
+408 VVLYLWALIM
-419 LCAFYILGYIRFK
+419 LLTGLYIFGLIKFK
-432 NDSKVTFSYQ
+432 NDSPVTFSIQ
-442 RELLIGVIGLL
+442 RSLFALAFIFFG
-453 IVLYYQWS
+453 
-461 WITFPSSAKELV
+461 
-473 SYWGMMNTYIP
+473 TY
-484 LFYIGAVMAV
+484 LAA
-494 YGLKSYGR
+494 
-502 ILVSIIFLF
+502 
-511 LSLYLLSG
+511 G
-519 NFGYNINGT
+519 NHGYDINGN
-528 IESYLPPKK
+528 IKSYLPPKK
-537 IKSNLKWINSL
+537 YQSNLVWNNNL

-555 NEENKNIFIDF
+555 AEQNKNIFIDF

-606 YLEKREYQ
+606 YLDKREYQ

-649 KNFLKTGLNN
+649 KDFLKTGLNN

>member
-1 MKKFFLTL
+1 MKNFFLTL

-21 PAKFTVNIEDV
+21 PAQFTVNIDDV
-32 NQGEVAIVDVSAEL
+32 NQGEVAIIDVNAEL

-86 EKFDEGFDNITKYHE
+86 EKFDEGFGNITKYHE

-111 LKDNLPNGTYNI
+111 LKDDLPNGTYNV

-137 YPPNLITKTATFD
+137 YPPNQITKTATFD

-182 FLILA
+182 FLVLA
-187 MTMGFL
+187 MSMGFL

-208 SFFLKRGE
+208 SFFMHRSE
-216 DKNTSPVKGALVYM
+216 NTNSSPVKSATVYM
-230 FGIIMTFT
+230 LGIVLTFT
-238 LLGMLLAIFLG
+238 FLGMMLAILLG
-249 ASGATQLA
+249 ASGANQLA
-257 SNPYVNL
+257 ANPIVNM
-264 FIAFLFIYFAFSL
+264 FIAFLFIYFAMSL
-277 FGFYEIELPQSLKR
+277 FGFYEIEIPESLR
-291 FSLQRENSE
+291 RLSLQKENSK
-300 GYAGILFMALTFT
+300 GYVGILFMALTFT
-313 LTSFTCTVAFMGLI
+313 LTSFTCTVQFMGLI
-327 LVAASQGQ
+327 LVAASQGE

-344 IFSLAFAS
+344 IFSLAFAF

-358 LFPHYLTKMPQSGGW
+358 LFPHYLTKLPQSGGW
-373 LNSVKVI
+373 LNSVKVV
-380 MGFLEIAAAFKFI
+380 MGFLELAAAFKFI

-400 QWDIFTYE
+400 NWNIFTYE
-408 AVLTCWAIIMA
+408 VVLYLWALIM
-419 LCAFYILGYIRFK
+419 LLTGLYIFGLIKFK
-432 NDSKVTFSYQ
+432 NDSPVTFSI
-442 RELLIGVIGLL
+442 RRSLFAFAFIFFG
-453 IVLYYQWS
+453 
-461 WITFPSSAKELV
+461 
-473 SYWGMMNTYIP
+473 TY
-484 LFYIGAVMAV
+484 LAA
-494 YGLKSYGR
+494 
-502 ILVSIIFLF
+502 
-511 LSLYLLSG
+511 G
-519 NFGYNINGT
+519 NHGYDINGN
-528 IESYLPPKK
+528 IKSYLPPKK
-537 IKSNLKWINSL
+537 YQSNLVWNNNL

-555 NEENKNIFIDF
+555 AEQNKNIFIDF

-649 KNFLKTGLNN
+649 KDFLKTGLNN